1 MGPMHPRIQDALTG
15 LRRADLLEQADSARL
30 AALGSPS
37 TGRTGRSVA
46 RALRTIADRLDP
58 HLQSELPR
66 IV

>member
-15 LRRADLLEQADSARL
+15 LRRADLLEQAANARL
-30 AALGSPS
+30 AATGSPS
-37 TGRTGRSVA
+37 AGRTGRGVA

-58 HLQSELPR
+58 CLQSELPR